1 MAESSFDVVSQID
14 MQELTNAI
22 DQTKREILTRFDFKG
37 SKSELTLSKDELVL
51 FSDDEGKLKQLID
64 VMESKLIKRGI
75 SLKALRYQKLEQAA
89 GQSVR
94 QKATFVNGIPKDDIK
109 VINKMIK
116 DKNPKIKT
124 QIMDEKIRVTGKS
137 RDELQEIIAMLKN
150 ADLPVALQ
158 FDNYK

>member
-116 DKNPKIKT
+116 DTNPKIKT

-137 RDELQEIIAMLKN
+137 RDELQEIISMLKN